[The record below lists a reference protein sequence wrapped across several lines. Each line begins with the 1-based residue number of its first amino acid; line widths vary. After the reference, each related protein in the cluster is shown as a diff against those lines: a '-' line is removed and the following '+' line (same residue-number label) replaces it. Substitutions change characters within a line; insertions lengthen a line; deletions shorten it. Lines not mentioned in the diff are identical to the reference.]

1 MGIHKETMDTRVLME
16 TPHRSVHWALVNKLR
31 AQTATSTPEQ
41 CLAEWKKLV
50 NWEIATKVPHVFTE
64 AVAHIARLA
73 IAGRLDVA
81 QITHMFAALVATPQ
95 AGRRSNTEPTI
106 ISAVIKVLVQLLA
119 VGASRLVFPQGD
131 GIRDNILHTAL
142 ERNPQLWIY
151 VFQHIHDLL
160 VPQKAADNS
169 EKALRNSSL
178 ADGHIGSWKNI
189 CQFLRYA
196 LLDPTVPVWAQG
208 KAIDMIFSIIH
219 QLVSANEGV
228 GLEQALEM
236 LEWAVGV
243 ARDMALPAAHS
254 GIKPETMYCV
264 VDVQGR
270 CDQHQMVMF
279 CVRAAE
285 RLCAQLTSAEE
296 QLEDWQASAGLLKTI
311 VDRLRLMTASLSFT
325 ELDRSQQLRQARS
338 SRIANDKVALAA
350 AHVRL
355 LNTAVTLHAVGADK
369 GSESADD
376 VAINIVLWAMVA
388 YRINNAFDDVEQAH
402 LLCFV
407 EKTCT
412 EKSLVS
418 SIPAQLAVLIR
429 FPLLC
434 VATDGFTSDIRLRA
448 LHLCGA
454 FREALLSPP
463 LGTFDELNC
472 VKGKLRVVAECKW
485 VSGVLPLL
493 ISNMCDYLSV
503 YATLYRTEEGTGRT
517 SPLNSVVQSVD
528 IISDQPL
535 LLAPFLV
542 EWGHHDSNTNSR
554 DAMPRLALAAL
565 IQQLQYQP
573 SLRISL
579 LPLFMHVLRQTN
591 APIDVV
597 QILLLDGIPALAS
610 TTDAYATSRVVA
622 VISGIWKQSLKGAA
636 PYSTVH
642 STKQRAQQL
651 RLCCMAV
658 RGWAGIVIHN
668 SRVWRDFKP
677 IIAQFVETKKGS
689 KQGLRVRAEQ
699 SVVLKREY
707 EWTILVTIRD
717 LVARAPDRYADQML
731 PFVYSLLNYAKEQL
745 SSSSTALLIDTA
757 CICVE
762 SRVVDV
768 RSVWSTI
775 VVGPADH
782 WIALSASGDGQAD
795 AALDSLARFFL
806 LVATHGES
814 TDTYA
819 AFRQD
824 ILARYLAP
832 INGYGRDSGSVKP
845 QPLGILQPHLRNRFL
860 AALAAFPADEVLA
873 LISSG
878 TPSQT
883 VHTWLAQVAHEQTP
897 VAAAQH
903 IAHRGTL
910 ADMLAALMDNEV
922 RFMRRSLLKGS
933 STFARVADDDD
944 MGADEETPE
953 GLGQQ
958 RSWAQSNLSRSQWI
972 HEVLSPPFAKARA
985 RYWDGGKPTTGLA
998 SGFALAAMISSHAG
1012 DSMSQIAAE
1021 PKEAEDYELG
1031 DGVEH
1036 ANRPNV
1042 SQGAQLF
1049 VARLKSLLTD
1059 ASLSDHW
1066 CLRSSAVDSWQVWFS
1081 KELRKQQPEST
1092 DLGEDDVAAGSAVAA
1107 AEADMAM
1114 SEIREILALSYIPAH
1129 MENALYALAGLLRA
1143 TEIIDQALASELS
1156 TRASIMLAE
1165 LHILSCTM
1173 PPDELWPKA
1182 AASLNDGVL
1191 AAAIECVGQAV
1202 ATNSH
1207 DSAVLSQTAQ
1217 VLMAG
1222 LTLTAGGSRRLLPS
1236 LAIQAIGR
1244 ALTRL
1249 YVLLIN
1255 KAVVPETY
1263 SDDLVTVEADDIRRC
1278 IERLSVLHVN
1288 SGPDSLV
1295 NGIVDIGDV
1304 GLATALAVMHR
1315 HWIARIIN
1323 PAMVEQNNSPQA
1335 SQALRTV
1342 AHTLSLAFETL
1353 HQAENG
1359 QWCAQTI
1366 PSLYYLC
1373 FVWPPRP
1380 ILQRHIELHRNLF
1393 TVTPDRVWQ
1402 AATRLVHKL
1411 WTPSADG
1418 ISKISGMHQLD
1429 IVNFAEI
1436 AVATLTYHLVM
1447 TLHRSTAHA
1456 VHTRLVQQYTDWVRG
1471 EIGDVELA
1479 ANEKPSLRANRTV
1492 ALGILLGIPLHGVP
1506 ETTVSNGYLP
1516 AAQRKCLPVLLGLG
1530 SVKYGSTG
1538 WLRASESALLKS
1550 LGSLLGCSG
1559 LAALLDRE
1567 EAEGAFEGLDGLDD
1581 YPLEDS
1587 GTYSREIEDGLEI
1600 CDVRTARIASFVL
1613 GAFLSQSTQAM
1624 RLLAQ
1629 DEQSSSGSGA
1639 LEGATSAGTG
1649 GKDASLEADTA
1660 IGAGVTEDATTA
1672 SEEPKSLGHLPAPT
1686 SWCRAVWETISELSE
1701 PLFSSD
1707 NRQLAQSVETRLVYL
1722 LSAML
1727 KASRPF
1733 PVIDARKVFK
1743 RLVDVCLANMGA
1755 VDVQSLRVPLL
1766 LLTIKIASKLGSTTY
1781 SMTQFLDDATLQILN
1796 KVVELLPQVPA
1807 SSWYIDVMVT
1817 DTLPAIALACVGS
1830 VGLSRILQLAGLIG
1844 DESADMLEESS
1855 AEDTVRGWT
1864 NHRLPGN
1871 SFTQADVAQIMSTTL
1886 FCAKSRLAAALE
1898 KAAPSCLHQ
1907 QDVALTK
1914 SVLESDAERMF
1925 RMMSKVTI
1933 SAPKAANMCS
1943 NLLSILFSGRKILL
1957 APADGHPAIL
1967 AMQAQVLATL
1977 QKSIANAGVVAS
1989 REVSKV
1995 AAREKMTAEVSE
2007 LLQSTIDGNFVLASR
2022 EHRLLMWGAVGAAY
2036 CGINAPKGDGILKMD
2051 LLSVSDAGFCAIV
2064 CQQVLLLQQQITRAA
2079 RAKRNALPTGQQPQ
2093 SLISLM
2099 SGQGAVSS
2107 WLKRTF
2113 KEWARR
2119 LSTHR
2124 SSQLSTESVSSA
2136 VMASLQD
2143 VASALF
2149 AVRKANDSEVRE
2161 YVVQALD
2168 LVILAA
2174 SILGSGN
2181 QQHVDLFLHAGMVCW
2196 LLPLLTGYKSALGM
2210 LSPLVIVTAG
2220 ELLEYM
2226 ETSSA
2231 DRDRGSATA
2240 GGPVLGQQHMRQYS
2254 VQLRTRTIGL
2264 LDLAK
2269 APVLRRSLRFVLADL
2284 AMLGRL
2290 PPGDLWR
2297 IM

>member
-1 MGIHKETMDTRVLME
+1 MDTRVLME

-31 AQTATSTPEQ
+31 AQTATSTSEQ

-50 NWEIATKVPHVFTE
+50 NWEIAAKVPHVFTE
-64 AVAHIARLA
+64 AVAHVTRLA

-81 QITHMFAALVATPQ
+81 QITHMLAALVAAPQ
-95 AGRRSNTEPTI
+95 AGKRSNAEPTI

-119 VGASRLVFPQGD
+119 AGASKLVFPQGD

-142 ERNPQLWIY
+142 ERNPSLWTY
-151 VFQHIHDLL
+151 VIQHIRDLVVL
-160 VPQKAADNS
+160 QRAADDS
-169 EKALRNSSL
+169 DKTSQSS
-178 ADGHIGSWKNI
+178 GSTDEHGDSWGNI

-208 KAIDMIFSIIH
+208 KVIDMVFSVIH
-219 QLVSANEGV
+219 QLAFADGSAGF
-228 GLEQALEM
+228 EQALEM
-236 LEWAVGV
+236 LEWAVDV
-243 ARDMALPAAHS
+243 ARNMALPAAHS

-270 CDQHQMVMF
+270 CDQHQMVIS
-279 CVRAAE
+279 CVRAVE
-285 RLCAQLTSAEE
+285 TLCAQLTLADAR
-296 QLEDWQASAGLLKTI
+296 LKDRRAGAGLLRTV
-311 VDRLRLMTASLSFT
+311 VDRLRLMAASLSFT
-325 ELDRSQQLRQARS
+325 DLHSSQQLRQVRS

-350 AHVRL
+350 THIQL
-355 LNTAVTLHAVGADK
+355 LNAAVTLRAVGADK
-369 GSESADD
+369 GLENAGDT
-376 VAINIVLWAMVA
+376 ALNIVLWAMVA
-388 YRINNAFDDVEQAH
+388 YRINNAFDEAEQAH

-407 EKTCT
+407 EKTCA

-418 SIPAQLAVLIR
+418 SIPAQMVALMR

-448 LHLCGA
+448 LRLCEA
-454 FREALLSPP
+454 FGEGLESPP
-463 LGTFDELNC
+463 LGTVDEIDCMKARLC
-472 VKGKLRVVAECKW
+472 AVAECKW
-485 VSGVLPLL
+485 VSGALPVL
-493 ISNMCDYLSV
+493 ISNACNYLSV
-503 YATLYRTEEGTGRT
+503 YVTLCRAEGVADRA

-528 IISDQPL
+528 LVNDQPL
-535 LLAPFLV
+535 LLAPLLV
-542 EWGHHDSNTNSR
+542 EWGHQDDSSDSR
-554 DAMPRLALAAL
+554 STLPRLALAAF
-565 IQQLQYQP
+565 IQQIQHQP
-573 SLRISL
+573 SLRIAL
-579 LPLFMHVLRQTN
+579 LPLFMHVLRHAN
-591 APIDVV
+591 APMDVL

-610 TTDAYATSRVVA
+610 TSDAYATSRVVA

-636 PYSTVH
+636 PDSSVYTAE
-642 STKQRAQQL
+642 QRAQHL
-651 RLCCMAV
+651 RLCCLAV
-658 RGWAGIVIHN
+658 RGWARVVIHN

-745 SSSSTALLIDTA
+745 CSSSTALLIETA

-768 RSVWSTI
+768 RSVWATI
-775 VVGPADH
+775 VAASAEY
-782 WIALSASGDGQAD
+782 WIALSADGDGRAD
-795 AALDSLARFFL
+795 AVLGSLARFSL

-824 ILARYLAP
+824 ILSRYVAP
-832 INGYGRDSGSVKP
+832 FSGYARDSDNTKP
-845 QPLGILQPHLRNRFL
+845 RSSENLQPQLRNQFL

-873 LISSG
+873 LISGG

-883 VHTWLAQVAHEQTP
+883 VHSWLSQVAREQTP
-897 VAAAQH
+897 VAAARH
-903 IAHRGTL
+903 ATHRGSL

-933 STFARVADDDD
+933 STFARVADDDE
-944 MGADEETPE
+944 MGADDEAPD
-953 GLGQQ
+953 GPGQQ
-958 RSWAQSNLSRSQWI
+958 RSWAQSNLVRSQWI
-972 HEVLSPPFAKARA
+972 HDVLSPPLSKARA
-985 RYWDGGKPTTGLA
+985 RYWDGGNPTMGLA
-998 SGFALAAMISSHAG
+998 SGFSLAAMISSHAG
-1012 DSMSQIAAE
+1012 DPTEQTVADSG
-1021 PKEAEDYELG
+1021 EDSNDELG
-1031 DGVEH
+1031 DGVERTSRLN
-1036 ANRPNV
+1036 AG
-1042 SQGAQLF
+1042 QGTELF
-1049 VARLKSLLTD
+1049 VPRLKSLLTD

-1066 CLRSSAVDSWQVWFS
+1066 CLRSSAVDAWQVWFS
-1081 KELRKQQPEST
+1081 KELRKQQLDAAE
-1092 DLGEDDVAAGSAVAA
+1092 LGEDNTSAGSAFAA
-1107 AEADMAM
+1107 SEAEMAI
-1114 SEIREILALSYIPAH
+1114 SEIQEMLTSSYIPAH
-1129 MENALYALAGLLRA
+1129 MENALYALAGLLRT
-1143 TEIIDQALASELS
+1143 TETIDQALASELS

-1165 LHILSCTM
+1165 LQILPCTM

-1191 AAAIECVGQAV
+1191 AAAIECVGQAA

-1207 DSAVLSQTAQ
+1207 DSAALSRTAQ

-1222 LTLTAGGSRRLLPS
+1222 LTLTADGSKRLLPS
-1236 LAIQAIGR
+1236 LAVQAIGR

-1249 YVLLIN
+1249 YVLLAS
-1255 KAVVPETY
+1255 KAAASATY

-1278 IERLSVLHVN
+1278 IERLSVLHVDDK
-1288 SGPDSLV
+1288 SDSLT
-1295 NGIVDIGDV
+1295 NGAVDIGDV

-1323 PAMVEQNNSPQA
+1323 SAMVEQNNSPQA

-1342 AHTLSLAFETL
+1342 AHTLALAFETL
-1353 HQAENG
+1353 HRAESG
-1359 QWCAQTI
+1359 QWSAQTI

-1380 ILQRHIELHRNLF
+1380 ILQRHVELHKNLF

-1411 WTPSADG
+1411 WSPSTDG
-1418 ISKISGMHQLD
+1418 ISKATGVHHLD

-1447 TLHRSTAHA
+1447 TSHRNTAHA
-1456 VHTRLVQQYTDWVRG
+1456 VHARLVQQYTDWVRG

-1492 ALGILLGIPLHGVP
+1492 ALGVLLGIPLHGVP

-1516 AAQRKCLPVLLGLG
+1516 ATQRKCLPVLLGLG
-1530 SVKYGSTG
+1530 SIKYGSTG
-1538 WLRASESALLKS
+1538 WLRASESVLHKS

-1567 EAEGAFEGLDGLDD
+1567 VTEGTSDGLDD
-1581 YPLEDS
+1581 SDEHPSEDS
-1587 GTYSREIEDGLEI
+1587 AARGIATADDPEIS
-1600 CDVRTARIASFVL
+1600 DVRTARIASFVL
-1613 GAFLSQSTQAM
+1613 GAFLSQSAQAM

-1629 DEQSSSGSGA
+1629 DEQSSSAPGA
-1639 LEGATSAGTG
+1639 PVGASDAGIA
-1649 GKDASLEADTA
+1649 GKNASLETDAA
-1660 IGAGVTEDATTA
+1660 IGTGMGVAEDAAAA

-1701 PLFSSD
+1701 SLVGSD
-1707 NRQLAQSVETRLVYL
+1707 DRSLAQSVETRLVYL

-1733 PVIDARKVFK
+1733 PVIDTRKVFK
-1743 RLVDVCLANMGA
+1743 RLLDACLENVRAAN
-1755 VDVQSLRVPLL
+1755 VQALRQPLL
-1766 LLTIKIASKLGSTTY
+1766 LLTIEVASKLGATTY
-1781 SMTQFLDDATLQILN
+1781 SMAQFLDDATLQILN
-1796 KVVELLPQVPA
+1796 KVVELLQQVPS
-1807 SSWYIDVMVT
+1807 SSWYIDEMTT

-1830 VGLSRILQLAGLIG
+1830 VGFGRILQLAGLVG
-1844 DESADMLEESS
+1844 DEGTEALKESS
-1855 AEDTVRGWT
+1855 AKDATRGWT
-1864 NHRLPGN
+1864 KHKLL
-1871 SFTQADVAQIMSTTL
+1871 SSLFTQADVVQIVSTTA

-1898 KAAPSCLHQ
+1898 RAAPLSLCQ
-1907 QDVALTK
+1907 QDSALTK

-1925 RMMSKVTI
+1925 HMMSKVAI
-1933 SAPKAANMCS
+1933 SAPKAANLCS
-1943 NLLSILFSGRKILL
+1943 NLISILFSGRKILL
-1957 APADGHPAIL
+1957 APADGHPVIL
-1967 AMQAQVLATL
+1967 ALQAQVLATL
-1977 QKSIANAGVVAS
+1977 QASIANADAVSS
-1989 REVSKV
+1989 REVSKL
-1995 AAREKMTAEVSE
+1995 AAREKMSAEVTE
-2007 LLQSTIDGNFVLASR
+2007 LLQSTMNNSFILTSR
-2022 EHRLLMWGAVGAAY
+2022 ERRLLMWGAVGAAC
-2036 CGINAPKGDGILKMD
+2036 CGLNAAKGDE
-2051 LLSVSDAGFCAIV
+2051 LLAMELLDVSDTGFCAIV
-2064 CQQVLLLQQQITRAA
+2064 CQQALLLQQQIAHAA
-2079 RAKRNALPTGQQPQ
+2079 CAKRTTLPTDQRPQ
-2093 SLISLM
+2093 SLASLV
-2099 SGQGAVSS
+2099 SGQGPVAS

-2119 LSTHR
+2119 LSAHH
-2124 SSQLSTESVSSA
+2124 SPSLSAGSVSSA

-2149 AVRKANDSEVRE
+2149 AARKANDSEVRE

-2174 SILGSGN
+2174 SILGSGS
-2181 QQHVDLFLHAGMVCW
+2181 QHRMDLVLHAGIVCW
-2196 LLPLLTGYKSALGM
+2196 LLPLLTGYKSAAEM
-2210 LSPLVIVTAG
+2210 LSPLVNVTAG
-2220 ELLEYM
+2220 ELLEYV

-2231 DRDRGSATA
+2231 DKDRGSAA
-2240 GGPVLGQQHMRQYS
+2240 SGGPVLGQQHMRQYS

-2264 LDLAK
+2264 LDIAK
-2269 APVLRRSLRFVLADL
+2269 APVSRRSLRFVLADL

-2290 PPGDLWR
+2290 PSGDLWR
-2297 IM
+2297 TM